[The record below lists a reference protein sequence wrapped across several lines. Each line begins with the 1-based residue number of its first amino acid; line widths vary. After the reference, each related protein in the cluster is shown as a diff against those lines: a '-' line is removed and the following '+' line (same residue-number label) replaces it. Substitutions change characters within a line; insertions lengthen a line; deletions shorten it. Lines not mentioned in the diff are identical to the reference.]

1 MLLFQVVLDNP
12 INNFFINV
20 KDLNNNAQSPEFKSL
35 EIKLEKEAENCFV
48 LFIDKSTIDYFPQIC
63 INTFFSEYLNYFLDK
78 KNNIK
83 STIKKD
89 LIENLN
95 QKISNTTDLFLSD
108 DNILKFIKYCGDL
121 NISPTKLE
129 NIKLKEGTRFLNKKY
144 YIEDKFLKNNFKPKE
159 RKMIYIIMLKILANC
174 DINKLLEM
182 INDQE
187 ICKIFYTLIT
197 ANPLQIRFNDIKPKM
212 NANQIKELQNKL
224 FRVINE
230 KKDIQYI
237 INMGDNIES
246 SLNIIQ
252 DNLEKIIAI
261 IDIDKNKFKGFQLN
275 IPQINDNIENIYI
288 YYDNID
294 VKFKPLNRQYNLLNK
309 KDILEKMVDI
319 YKNKNKIDQSPIPN
333 PH

>member
-1 MLLFQVVLDNP
+1 
-12 INNFFINV
+12 
-20 KDLNNNAQSPEFKSL
+20 
-35 EIKLEKEAENCFV
+35 
-48 LFIDKSTIDYFPQIC
+48 
-63 INTFFSEYLNYFLDK
+63 
-78 KNNIK
+78 
-83 STIKKD
+83 
-89 LIENLN
+89 
-95 QKISNTTDLFLSD
+95 
-108 DNILKFIKYCGDL
+108 
-121 NISPTKLE
+121 
-129 NIKLKEGTRFLNKKY
+129 
-144 YIEDKFLKNNFKPKE
+144 
-159 RKMIYIIMLKILANC
+159 
-174 DINKLLEM
+174 M

-333 PH
+333 PQCYLVLKYQLV